1 MRAKQTAEAR
11 FTPLGL
17 MELDQR
23 FRWGPDEGDFGGCAI
38 YVAPPRK
45 QINTPMALW
54 CRWDFR
60 GKRCSCWYYLGMWLN
75 PSQFIGYRF
84 EMPESGNNHNYF
96 PSQPCRAMGKRT
108 DVVRGALPIP
118 VGNPTWPLAARSAL
132 ELLLCL
138 VASIHGMQGLRE
150 MDRAVKANA
159 KMRQNSVLLEALR
172 GMFTQQS

>member
-1 MRAKQTAEAR
+1 MSAVWERRAIRDVLGELLRDGETWTRNASRAAMRAKQTAEAR

-96 PSQPCRAMGKRT
+96 HSQPCRAMG
-108 DVVRGALPIP
+108 
-118 VGNPTWPLAARSAL
+118 
-132 ELLLCL
+132 
-138 VASIHGMQGLRE
+138 
-150 MDRAVKANA
+150 
-159 KMRQNSVLLEALR
+159 
-172 GMFTQQS
+172 